1 MSEEIERVYTVPL
14 WRAWA
19 TPRHRRTERAINVI
33 KEYATRHMKPKK
45 IKISEELNELMW
57 SRGIQ
62 NPPRRI
68 TVKMVKDKDGQVT
81 ISTPEPAIKA
91 E

>member
-1 MSEEIERVYTVPL
+1 MKSE
-14 WRAWA
+14 
-19 TPRHRRTERAINVI
+19 
-33 KEYATRHMKPKK
+33 K

-57 SRGIQ
+57 NRGIQ

-81 ISTPEPAIKA
+81 ISNPE
-91 E
+91 